1 MHRRFL
7 PGPMLRENRTMIHPG
22 FRRLSRTERM
32 KVVKIRHW
40 IPIAGLLAMGTACT
54 KAPPPPQAPELL
66 RTATIKDIM
75 DSMVDPSGD
84 FLFQS
89 VQEISDEHG
98 VTEKAPKTDAEWEEV
113 RHHVFILLEAPNL
126 LTMEGRKV
134 ARPEDKSKAPGIE
147 NEPEEVRK
155 LLDADRPSFI
165 RRARRLQD
173 AAMLA
178 MKAVDAKDKDA
189 LFRALDSIDKACENC
204 HLHYWYPNDKRAQEA
219 AKEDGITETEGEP
232 PARVPATLVDR
243 AAGAVTGRVI
253 FQGDA
258 PEMPVFDMSSNPS
271 CARQHPAP
279 QKAETVVVN
288 RNGTL
293 RNVFIWI
300 KDGLP
305 PARWTP
311 PAEAA
316 RLDQTGCVYEP
327 HVLGIMQG
335 QQLEILNGDPVNHN
349 VHMES
354 RTNPAWDESQPPHAG
369 PKYRQFKSAEV
380 MFPVGCSV
388 HPWMRSY
395 IAVSPHPFFAV
406 TGDDGSFA
414 LKGVPP
420 GSYTIEAVHE
430 KYGRKEGRVTVAA
443 NGKATL
449 DFIYTP

>member
-1 MHRRFL
+1 
-7 PGPMLRENRTMIHPG
+7 
-22 FRRLSRTERM
+22 
-32 KVVKIRHW
+32 
-40 IPIAGLLAMGTACT
+40 
-54 KAPPPPQAPELL
+54 
-66 RTATIKDIM
+66 M

-84 FLFQS
+84 FMFES

-98 VTEKAPKTDAEWEEV
+98 ISEKAPKTDEEWEEV
-113 RHHVFILLEAPNL
+113 RHHLFILLEAPNL
-126 LTMEGRKV
+126 ITMEGRKV

-173 AAMLA
+173 AATLA

-189 LFRALDSIDKACENC
+189 LFRALDDIDKACENC

-219 AKEDGITETEGEP
+219 AKEDGITDIDALASL
-232 PARVPATLVDR
+232 PAAHMDPA
-243 AAGAVTGRVI
+243 AAGSIAGRVV

-258 PEMPVFDMSSNPS
+258 PVMPVFDMSSNPA
-271 CARQHPAP
+271 CGRQHAMP
-279 QKAETVVVN
+279 QRAETVVIN
-288 RNGTL
+288 KNCTL

-305 PARWTP
+305 AARWTP
-311 PAEAA
+311 PAGTAK
-316 RLDQTGCVYEP
+316 LDQKGCVFEP

-335 QQLEILNGDPVNHN
+335 QQLEVMNDDPVNHN
-349 VHMES
+349 VRMES
-354 RTNPAWDESQPPHAG
+354 RTNPPWNESQPPNGKH
-369 PKYRQFKSAEV
+369 KFREFKAAEV

-406 TGDDGSFA
+406 TGDDGSFV
-414 LKGVPP
+414 LRGVPP
-420 GSYTIEAVHE
+420 GTYTIEAVHE
-430 KYGRKEGRVTVAA
+430 MYGRKQGKVTLAA
-443 NGKATL
+443 NGKVTL
-449 DFIYTP
+449 DFSYGR